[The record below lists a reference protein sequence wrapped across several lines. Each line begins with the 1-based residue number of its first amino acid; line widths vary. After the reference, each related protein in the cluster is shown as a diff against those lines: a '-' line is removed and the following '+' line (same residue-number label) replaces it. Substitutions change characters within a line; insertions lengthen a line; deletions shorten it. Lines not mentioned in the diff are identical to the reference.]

1 METQRTTLCGFIV
14 GCNGRKTT
22 ALRHT
27 FWPDFRSRGCCFKP
41 CISWWRPGVLETID
55 SPVCCRRIE
64 STRLESNLLARKR
77 PFWSA
82 REVTTA
88 NVTSTLTTSA
98 WKIQQKIHMCVSQTC
113 VWTAAALP
121 SPKQFHPQYIC
132 ICESHVFVGLPFL
145 VRRPVLHRPVSTN
158 GCLEGWQCNGN

>member
-1 METQRTTLCGFIV
+1 METQRTILCGFIV

-98 WKIQQKIHMCVSQTC
+98 WKIQQKSICVSAKHVSGQLPRSRLQTIPSAVHMYLRIPC
-113 VWTAAALP
+113 VCWSSISCP
-121 SPKQFHPQYIC
+121 SSCPPQARFNQRL
-132 ICESHVFVGLPFL
+132 SGRLAM
-145 VRRPVLHRPVSTN
+145 
-158 GCLEGWQCNGN
+158 